1 MSLELYSVAFW
12 VVAIISIFLQD
23 RKAESG
29 DTKVA
34 SVTTVVKFLPAL
46 FAVVFVVIF
55 RTPTLFTLLLAA
67 ALFFCM
73 LGDVGMEIDLVPGI
87 GMFLLAHIL
96 YTSNFLWHSIILGP
110 SLTTILLGAGCMVLG
125 IVFVI
130 LFIRYLKAA
139 GPEIPPFILRAGSLY
154 FIIIC
159 ATLSTSLLLWQSTP
173 VTLGYLPVLGAL
185 IFIISDSFIGVNE
198 FRRKISR
205 HEFYIMP
212 TYYVAIFLLALSV
225 FVFGF

>member
-1 MSLELYSVAFW
+1 MSLELYSAAFW

-34 SVTTVVKFLPAL
+34 SVTTVVKFIPAL
-46 FAVVFVVIF
+46 LAVVFAVIH
-55 RTPTLFTLLLAA
+55 RTPTMFTLLLAA
-67 ALFFCM
+67 ALVFCM
-73 LGDVGMEIDLVPGI
+73 LGDIGMEIDLVPGI

-96 YTSNFLWHSIILGP
+96 YTTNFLWHSIVAGLMMTP
-110 SLTTILLGAGCMVLG
+110 ILLGMGCMILG
-125 IVFVI
+125 VVFVI
-130 LFIRYLKAA
+130 LFIRYLRAD

-159 ATLSTSLLLWQSTP
+159 ATLSTSLLLWQAAPAS
-173 VTLGYLPVLGAL
+173 LGYLPVLGAL
-185 IFIISDSFIGVNE
+185 IFIISDSFIAVNE
-198 FRRKISR
+198 FRRKIPR

-212 TYYVAIFLLALSV
+212 TYYIAIFLLSLSV
-225 FVFGF
+225 FVYGL